1 MTQTPRESGLYI
13 ILISVHGLVRS
24 QALELGRDADTGGQ
38 IQYVI
43 ELARALAADE
53 RVGRV
58 DLLTRQVFDPK
69 VGDDYARPHEE
80 LAPGAHI
87 VRIPCGP
94 RRYLRKEVLWP
105 HLDSFADNAL
115 HHLRRIGRVPDL
127 IHSHYADAGYV
138 GARLAGLLGVPLVH
152 TGHSLGREKRRRL
165 RDQGVRPETI
175 DKHYSMNQRIEAE
188 EFALDNAA
196 LVVAST
202 RQEVDRQYAIYDN
215 YQPERMIVIPPGV
228 DLTRFAPA
236 VPGEPPPAVAGL
248 LTPFLRE
255 PDKPMILSLSRADER
270 KNLPALVQAYG
281 EDPRLQEL
289 ANLVIVA
296 GNRDDIAALER
307 GPQAVLTELLLL
319 IDRYDLYGR
328 VAYPKQHRSDD
339 VPALYRLAAARGGVF
354 VNPALTEPF
363 GLTLIEAA
371 ASGLPIV
378 ATEDGG
384 PRDIVAA
391 CANGLLVDALDTRA
405 LADAIHQALS
415 DEARWSRWSRAGIDG
430 AHAHYSWRAHVAKYL
445 AAAERLVKKA
455 VHRPHVL
462 RARSK
467 LPTLDRLLIS
477 DIDNTLIGDGE
488 ALRELLVRLEAVG
501 NRVGFGVATGR
512 RLDSV
517 IEVLEEWGVPQ
528 PDVIVS
534 AVGTEIH
541 YGAERVADESYQ
553 RHLGYRWDGPRL
565 REAMRGLPGIRIQE
579 ETEQRRFKLSYY
591 VDLDEAPP
599 LRDISRHLRRQGLHA
614 NVVFSH
620 GQFLDL
626 LPVRASKGGAVR
638 YLAMKWGIPL
648 ERILVAGDS
657 GNDEEMLTGNTLG
670 VVVGNHSEEL
680 AKLRGR
686 ERIYFAQGHY
696 ARGILEGIEH
706 YRFMEDHYTTNKA
719 VADGR

>member
-13 ILISVHGLVRS
+13 ILISVHGLVRG

-58 DLLTRQVFDPK
+58 DLLTRQVIDPK

-236 VPGEPPPAVAGL
+236 VPGEPPPAVAAL

-339 VPALYRLAAARGGVF
+339 VPAFYRLAAARGGVF

-391 CANGLLVDALDTRA
+391 CANGLLVDPLDTRA

-488 ALRELLVRLEAVG
+488 ALRELLDRLEAAG
-501 NRVGFGVATGR
+501 SRVGFGVATGR

-517 IEVLEEWGVPQ
+517 VEVLEEWGVPQ

-591 VDLDEAPP
+591 VDPDEAPP
-599 LRDISRHLRRQGLHA
+599 LRDISRHLRRQRLQA

-719 VADGR
+719 VADG